1 VAAQQ
6 LQVQVP
12 VRTGAT
18 GRTKLWVPWAFLAP
32 NLLGMLA
39 FTLVPVI
46 TGLLISF
53 TDWNVVSGIEGIRW
67 VGLANFTE
75 LFADTRFWQAAGR
88 TVLYAGVAV
97 PATTLLGLALAIALN
112 RPLPGRGALRAIF
125 FIPHIVNMIAIGTA
139 WLLLL
144 NPTSGLV
151 NQSLQ
156 AVGLREP
163 PLWLISTTWALPAL
177 MMITLWGGVG
187 YVAVIYLAALQSMP
201 RDLYEAAMVDGAG
214 VWRRFRSVTW
224 PGLMPTTTF
233 LAITAFIAYSQGFG
247 LIAYLTAGGPGD
259 STTTL
264 SYYMYQNG
272 FQYYRFGYAAAMGVV
287 SFLGVMVLTL
297 LMWRYQKGRGLYS

>member
-1 VAAQQ
+1 MAAQQ
-6 LQVQVP
+6 LPLP
-12 VRTGAT
+12 VRPRAT
-18 GRTKLWVPWAFLAP
+18 RRTNPWVPWAFIAP

-39 FTLVPVI
+39 FTLVPVV

-53 TDWNVVSGIEGIRW
+53 TDWNVVSGIDGIRW

-75 LFADTRFWQAAGR
+75 LFADKQFWAAGGR
-88 TVLYAGVAV
+88 TLLYAGVSV
-97 PATTLLGLALAIALN
+97 PATTLLGLALAHALN

-144 NPTSGLV
+144 NPSSGLV
-151 NQSLQ
+151 NQ
-156 AVGLREP
+156 GLRAIGVDEP
-163 PLWLISTTWALPAL
+163 PLWFISQTWALPAL
-177 MMITLWGGVG
+177 MLITLWGGIG
-187 YVAVIYLAALQSMP
+187 YVAVIYLAALQNMP

-214 VWRRFRSVTW
+214 LWRRFRTVTW

-233 LAITAFIAYSQGFG
+233 LGITAFIGYSQGFG

-259 STTTL
+259 ATTVL

-297 LMWRYQKGRGLYS
+297 LLWRYQKGRGLYT